1 MLEEKNIS
9 ADLTNKQFW
18 FLLTA
23 FPFLS
28 LVTFVFFYLANV
40 QELGLAILALII
52 AIPVVVLMYHKPKI
66 WLFVIAGSSFIF
78 FRSSDIDVTIDD
90 VAFGMLYVGFIYIWL
105 LWHVLVLRKKLVQN
119 IADAI
124 ILIFYAGMLLNL
136 IVATLNDVPFL
147 NWFREYALFSN
158 ILLYFP
164 IREYLKDKKD
174 IKIFLIL
181 FGISVVFSAIDQFR
195 MYKEIALS
203 QTLYTYQ
210 LALSVRLNQ
219 TLFSATI
226 FFSLILSLL
235 KMKLISRILLW
246 GLAGASTAALIVSF
260 SRSFWII
267 IMFGV
272 LLMLFYLNLKHRKI
286 LLTGL
291 AFITVSGIIAFFSI
305 FQEKSTA
312 MIEILVDRLQSTGKG
327 KSDVSVQLRLIE
339 YEEALKG
346 IRANPWFGNGMGKK
360 INYYEPNLHFNV
372 TTHNIHSGY
381 LFAAY
386 RFGIPMSLLFFFM
399 IAYYLFFA
407 ERLSVKSKDNFF
419 KALALSSAMS
429 LIMIIVASFAS
440 NQFFARD
447 GGVLLA
453 VCFAFINIAKEKFK
467 SENIF

>member
-1 MLEEKNIS
+1 MTEEKNIS
-9 ADLTNKQFW
+9 ADLTYKQSW
-18 FLLTA
+18 FYLTA
-23 FPFLS
+23 FSILS
-28 LVTFVFFYLANV
+28 LLTFIFFYLANY
-40 QELGLAILALII
+40 QELGLAILGLVI
-52 AIPVVVLMYHKPKI
+52 AIPFVFLMYHKPKI
-66 WLFVIAGSSFIF
+66 WLFVIAGSSFLF
-78 FRSSDIDVTIDD
+78 FRSSDVDVTFDD
-90 VAFGMLYVGFIYIWL
+90 VAFGLLYVGFIYLWL
-105 LWHVLVLRKKLVQN
+105 VWRVLVLRKKLVQN
-119 IADAI
+119 IADAA
-124 ILIFYAGMLLNL
+124 ILLFYAGMLLNL
-136 IVATLNDVPFL
+136 IVASLNDVPFL

-181 FGISVVFSAIDQFR
+181 FSISVVFSAIDQFR

-203 QTLYTYQ
+203 QTLYAYQ

-219 TLFSATI
+219 TLFSAAI

-235 KMKLISRILLW
+235 RMALIYRVLLW

-260 SRSFWII
+260 SRSFWVI

-272 LLMLFYLNLKHRKI
+272 FLMLFYLSWKQKRI

-291 AFITVSGIIAFFSI
+291 TLILVSGIIAFFSI
-305 FQEKSTA
+305 FQAKSSA
-312 MIEILVDRLQSTGKG
+312 MIEILADRLQSTGKG

-339 YEEALKG
+339 YEEVING
-346 IRANPWFGNGMGKK
+346 IWDNPWFGNGMGKK

-372 TTHNIHSGY
+372 TTHNIHSGF

-386 RFGIPMSLLFFFM
+386 RYGIPMSLLFFFV
-399 IAYYLFFA
+399 IAYYLFFG

-419 KALALSSAMS
+419 KALSLSSAMS
-429 LIMIIVASFAS
+429 LMMIVVASFAS

-447 GGVLLA
+447 GGILLA
-453 VCFAFINIAKEKFK
+453 VCFAFINISKENFQG
-467 SENIF
+467 E

>member
-1 MLEEKNIS
+1 MTEEKNIS
-9 ADLTNKQFW
+9 TDLSYKQFW
-18 FLLTA
+18 FYLTA
-23 FPFLS
+23 FSMLS
-28 LVTFVFFYLANV
+28 LVTFIFFYLANF
-40 QELGLAILALII
+40 QELGLAIFALVI
-52 AIPVVVLMYHKPKI
+52 AVPVVILMYHKPKI
-66 WLFVIAGSSFIF
+66 WLYVIAGSSFLF
-78 FRSSDIDVTIDD
+78 FRSSDVDVTIDD
-90 VAFGMLYVGFIYIWL
+90 VAFGLLYVGFIYLWL
-105 LWHVLVLRKKLVQN
+105 LWRVLVLRKKLVQN
-119 IADAI
+119 IADAA
-124 ILIFYAGMLLNL
+124 ILLFYAGMLLNL

-181 FGISVVFSAIDQFR
+181 FGISVIFSAIDQFR

-203 QTLYTYQ
+203 QTLYAYQ

-226 FFSLILSLL
+226 FFALILSLL
-235 KMKLISRILLW
+235 KINIISRVMLW
-246 GLAGASTAALIVSF
+246 GLAGASAAALIVSF
-260 SRSFWII
+260 SRSFWVIV
-267 IMFGV
+267 MLGV
-272 LLMLFYLNLKHRKI
+272 FLMLFYLSWKQKRI

-291 AFITVSGIIAFFSI
+291 ALILVSGIIAFFSI

-327 KSDVSVQLRLIE
+327 KADVSVQLRLIE
-339 YEEALKG
+339 YEEVFKG
-346 IRANPWFGNGMGKK
+346 IWQNPWFGNGMGKK

-381 LFAAY
+381 IFAAY
-386 RFGIPMSLLFFFM
+386 RYGIPMSFLFFFV
-399 IAYYLFFA
+399 IAYYLFFG
-407 ERLSVKSKDNFF
+407 ERLSVKLKDDFF
-419 KALALSSAMS
+419 RALVLSCTVS
-429 LIMIIVASFAS
+429 LLMIVVASFAS

-453 VCFAFINIAKEKFK
+453 VCFAFIFNGKEKFQN
-467 SENIF
+467 E